1 MYCIIRQ
8 SETPMLL
15 QFLHDTT
22 GIPDR
27 LLLDYT
33 PDPVTRRREM
43 MEKLQELQDV
53 IRGCIG

>member
-1 MYCIIRQ
+1 
-8 SETPMLL
+8 MLL